1 MAKAKKPVNSRQK
14 GKRAERQACEFLR
27 RLGFTAN
34 RTAQNRGKTGECGDI
49 EVKELPSIHFEVKH
63 RQGIDLGTN
72 ELTKACM
79 QAEKEGGLK
88 TPAVLWKRN
97 GTDWRM
103 TVRMIDYLAGAVYRC
118 TLDRIGDIEAYLK
131 ARATVSEVV
140 GGEKENGT

>member
-1 MAKAKKPVNSRQK
+1 MGKKPVNSRQK

-72 ELTKACM
+72 ELTKAM
-79 QAEKEGGLK
+79 TQAENECLVKH
-88 TPAVLWKRN
+88 PVVLWKRN

-103 TVRMIDYLAGAVYRC
+103 TTSMIDVGSLARFRV

-131 ARATVSEVV
+131 ARGTVSEVA
-140 GGEKENGT
+140 GGEKEDRR